1 MTSASTRHRFP
12 GAQSEWAR
20 FDGPAGTQ
28 MVDVAI
34 RASSDWSSS
43 GDNANTHGSFAAAH
57 ATDTLLERARGV
69 VGQLLDADPNG
80 ICFGANMTTMTFAFT
95 RAVARTLK
103 PGDRVVGT
111 KLDHDANVSP
121 WRVACEE
128 SGAEHVLCPFSVPE
142 GRLDMDAM
150 AKLITPNTKW
160 VAVTGAS
167 NLIGTMPD
175 LRTVV
180 ALARRVGARVF
191 VDGVHLVP
199 HMAVSVRELG
209 CDVLATSPYKWYGPH
224 AGVLCIEPN
233 LLNSLP
239 VAKVRPAD
247 DVGPRRFETG
257 TPNLENIAATEAAA
271 RHLLEEDMHK
281 VQSYERNVFAPLL
294 EGLLSMSHVKVWG
307 PPTLEARTP
316 TVSFTVEGHHP
327 DRVADVLAA
336 NKIAVWSGHSYAV
349 ELVSHL
355 GLTESGG
362 VVRAGVVRYV
372 TDDDV
377 QRLLSVVRSLA

>member
-1 MTSASTRHRFP
+1 MTDAIRRRFP
-12 GAQSEWAR
+12 GSQNEWAR

-28 MVDVAI
+28 MVDAAI
-34 RASSDWSSS
+34 RAASDWSSS
-43 GDNANTHGSFAAAH
+43 GNNANTHGAFAAAH
-57 ATDTLLERARGV
+57 ATDALLERARGV
-69 VGQLLDADPNG
+69 VAQLLDTDPNG
-80 ICFGANMTTMTFAFT
+80 VVFGANMTTMTFALT
-95 RAVARTLK
+95 RAIARTLK

-111 KLDHDANVSP
+111 RLDHDANVSP
-121 WRVACEE
+121 WRIACEE
-128 SGAEHVLCPFSVPE
+128 SGAEHVLAPFSPID

-175 LRTVV
+175 IKTVV
-180 ALARRVGARVF
+180 ALARHVGARVF
-191 VDGVHLVP
+191 VDAVHLVP
-199 HMAVSVRELG
+199 HMPVSVRDIG

-233 LLNSLP
+233 LLNALP

-271 RHLLEEDMHK
+271 RHLLEENMASVAK
-281 VQSYERNVFAPLL
+281 YERDVFAPLL
-294 EGLLSMSHVKVWG
+294 QGLLSMPRVKVWG

-316 TVSFTVEGHHP
+316 TVAFTVDGLSP
-327 DRVADVLAA
+327 DRVAEVLAA
-336 NKIAVWSGHSYAV
+336 KKIAVWAGSSYAV

-355 GLTESGG
+355 GLAESGG

-372 TDDDV
+372 TPDDV
-377 QRLLSVVRSLA
+377 QRLLTAVAAL

>member
-1 MTSASTRHRFP
+1 MTDAIRRRFP
-12 GAQSEWAR
+12 GSQNEWAR

-28 MVDVAI
+28 MVDAAI
-34 RASSDWSSS
+34 RAASDWSSS
-43 GDNANTHGSFAAAH
+43 GNNANTHGAFAAAH
-57 ATDTLLERARGV
+57 ATDALLERARGV
-69 VGQLLDADPNG
+69 VAQLLDTDPNG
-80 ICFGANMTTMTFAFT
+80 VVFGANMTTMTFALT
-95 RAVARTLK
+95 RAIARTLK

-111 KLDHDANVSP
+111 RLDHDANVSP
-121 WRVACEE
+121 WRIACEE
-128 SGAEHVLCPFSVPE
+128 SGAEHVLAPFSPID

-175 LRTVV
+175 IKTVV
-180 ALARRVGARVF
+180 ALARHVGARVF
-191 VDGVHLVP
+191 VDAVHLVP
-199 HMAVSVRELG
+199 HMPVSVRDIG

-233 LLNSLP
+233 LLNALP

-271 RHLLEEDMHK
+271 RHLLEENMASVAK
-281 VQSYERNVFAPLL
+281 YERDVFAPLL
-294 EGLLSMSHVKVWG
+294 QGLLSMPRVKVWG
-307 PPTLEARTP
+307 PPSLEARTP
-316 TVSFTVEGHHP
+316 TVAFTVNGLTP
-327 DRVADVLAA
+327 DRVAEILAA
-336 NKIAVWSGHSYAV
+336 KKIAVWAGSSYAV

-355 GLTESGG
+355 GLAESGG

-372 TDDDV
+372 TPDDV
-377 QRLLSVVRSLA
+377 QRLLTAVAAL